1 MDLMW
6 FSWLLTVDEI
16 ALSGDKN
23 ISHQRALAPDRPH
36 CTHWLPSL
44 WPLCQGYC
52 QPSTAVG
59 VDTAEGSHLPGSLAD
74 RRGTVS
80 GAELY
85 SEHLWCCWAAS
96 SGQRRQA
103 RDYRSR
109 TALGLWVTWQIE
121 GTRQGVRVRDK

>member
-1 MDLMW
+1 MLAHRVLHRSYVVFMVSC
-6 FSWLLTVDEI
+6 FLTVDEI

-52 QPSTAVG
+52 QPSTALGVG
-59 VDTAEGSHLPGSLAD
+59 TGEVSHLPGSLAD
-74 RRGTVS
+74 KHGTVS
-80 GAELY
+80 GAELF
-85 SEHLWCCWAAS
+85 SEHLQCCWATS

-103 RDYRSR
+103 RDYRSG
-109 TALGLWVTWQIE
+109 TMLGL
-121 GTRQGVRVRDK
+121 G